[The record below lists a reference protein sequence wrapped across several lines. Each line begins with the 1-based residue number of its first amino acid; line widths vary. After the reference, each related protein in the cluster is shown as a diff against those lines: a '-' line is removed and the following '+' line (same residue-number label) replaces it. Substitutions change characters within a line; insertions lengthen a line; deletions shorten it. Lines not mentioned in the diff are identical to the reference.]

1 MIEEADFETFLYLS
15 RNQCVIFVE
24 NKRTF
29 KSLYKEEIK
38 IADEI
43 YPDDLNYLSKFI
55 DGNIYRIEKL
65 VGNFIKDITLIIEN
79 DKILNVD
86 IGIKKKD
93 HTQFLNQDY
102 LKNDLIEVKDLF
114 KASYQNQVI
123 MHMLIIN
130 YDEDG
135 NKNFSN
141 DFDENNLYTVV
152 KFISI
157 SNSLTSILDKLL
169 EKHQIQINQYMSGE
183 YIKNFIGE
191 DLGEL
196 SMMASKLKNGFNKNE
211 ITFVGR
217 DIDLLQS
224 KQLSEALKENT
235 SLISISLISNKIG
248 DDGVKALAEAL
259 KENTSIMDMTL
270 EPNGNRNEINT
281 EEITEYMRRNRA
293 MHAVNIGRSK
303 DPDNV
308 EITLLF
314 ALNKIKF
321 SCNNVDELSNSFITS
336 MGLDSFKDLPEKN
349 IANIPSKLFPNE
361 EEAKLFANKVIEI
374 LNNRKI
380 TLPSGDEIIETTDNV
395 KTAMNNC
402 LKPKTSIF
410 GKIHAYLTEDG
421 NTKNQDPFLRVD

>member
-24 NKRTF
+24 DKRTF

-38 IADEI
+38 ITDEMN
-43 YPDDLNYLSKFI
+43 PDDLNKLSKFL
-55 DGNIYRIEKL
+55 DRNIYKIEKL

-130 YDEDG
+130 SDEDG

-157 SNSLTSILDKLL
+157 SNSLTFILDKLL

-211 ITFVGR
+211 VT
-217 DIDLLQS
+217 
-224 KQLSEALKENT
+224 
-235 SLISISLISNKIG
+235 LIS
-248 DDGVKALAEAL
+248 
-259 KENTSIMDMTL
+259 
-270 EPNGNRNEINT
+270 
-281 EEITEYMRRNRA
+281 
-293 MHAVNIGRSK
+293 
-303 DPDNV
+303 
-308 EITLLF
+308 
-314 ALNKIKF
+314 
-321 SCNNVDELSNSFITS
+321 
-336 MGLDSFKDLPEKN
+336 KN
-349 IANIPSKLFPNE
+349 IENKGFFEKFFQLF
-361 EEAKLFANKVIEI
+361 
-374 LNNRKI
+374 
-380 TLPSGDEIIETTDNV
+380 S
-395 KTAMNNC
+395 
-402 LKPKTSIF
+402 
-410 GKIHAYLTEDG
+410 
-421 NTKNQDPFLRVD
+421 

>member
-43 YPDDLNYLSKFI
+43 YPDDLNYLSKFL
-55 DGNIYRIEKL
+55 DENIYRIERL

-130 YDEDG
+130 YDEDV

-211 ITFVGR
+211 VT
-217 DIDLLQS
+217 
-224 KQLSEALKENT
+224 
-235 SLISISLISNKIG
+235 LIS
-248 DDGVKALAEAL
+248 
-259 KENTSIMDMTL
+259 
-270 EPNGNRNEINT
+270 
-281 EEITEYMRRNRA
+281 
-293 MHAVNIGRSK
+293 
-303 DPDNV
+303 
-308 EITLLF
+308 
-314 ALNKIKF
+314 
-321 SCNNVDELSNSFITS
+321 
-336 MGLDSFKDLPEKN
+336 KN
-349 IANIPSKLFPNE
+349 IENKGFFEKFFQLF
-361 EEAKLFANKVIEI
+361 
-374 LNNRKI
+374 
-380 TLPSGDEIIETTDNV
+380 S
-395 KTAMNNC
+395 
-402 LKPKTSIF
+402 
-410 GKIHAYLTEDG
+410 
-421 NTKNQDPFLRVD
+421 

>member
-1 MIEEADFETFLYLS
+1 MIEETDFETFLYLS

-38 IADEI
+38 ITDEM
-43 YPDDLNYLSKFI
+43 YPDDLNKLSKFL
-55 DGNIYRIEKL
+55 DRNIYKIEKL

-157 SNSLTSILDKLL
+157 SNSLTFILDKLL

-183 YIKNFIGE
+183 YIKNFIDE

-211 ITFVGR
+211 VT
-217 DIDLLQS
+217 
-224 KQLSEALKENT
+224 
-235 SLISISLISNKIG
+235 LIS
-248 DDGVKALAEAL
+248 
-259 KENTSIMDMTL
+259 
-270 EPNGNRNEINT
+270 
-281 EEITEYMRRNRA
+281 
-293 MHAVNIGRSK
+293 
-303 DPDNV
+303 
-308 EITLLF
+308 
-314 ALNKIKF
+314 
-321 SCNNVDELSNSFITS
+321 
-336 MGLDSFKDLPEKN
+336 KN
-349 IANIPSKLFPNE
+349 IENKGFFEKFFQLF
-361 EEAKLFANKVIEI
+361 
-374 LNNRKI
+374 
-380 TLPSGDEIIETTDNV
+380 S
-395 KTAMNNC
+395 
-402 LKPKTSIF
+402 
-410 GKIHAYLTEDG
+410 
-421 NTKNQDPFLRVD
+421 

>member
-38 IADEI
+38 ITDEM
-43 YPDDLNYLSKFI
+43 YPDDLNKLSKFL
-55 DGNIYRIEKL
+55 DRNIYKIEKL

-93 HTQFLNQDY
+93 HMQFLNQDY

-141 DFDENNLYTVV
+141 DFDKNNLYTVV

-157 SNSLTSILDKLL
+157 SNSLTFILDKLL

-211 ITFVGR
+211 VT
-217 DIDLLQS
+217 
-224 KQLSEALKENT
+224 
-235 SLISISLISNKIG
+235 LIS
-248 DDGVKALAEAL
+248 
-259 KENTSIMDMTL
+259 
-270 EPNGNRNEINT
+270 
-281 EEITEYMRRNRA
+281 
-293 MHAVNIGRSK
+293 
-303 DPDNV
+303 
-308 EITLLF
+308 
-314 ALNKIKF
+314 
-321 SCNNVDELSNSFITS
+321 
-336 MGLDSFKDLPEKN
+336 KN
-349 IANIPSKLFPNE
+349 IENKGFFEKFFQLF
-361 EEAKLFANKVIEI
+361 
-374 LNNRKI
+374 
-380 TLPSGDEIIETTDNV
+380 S
-395 KTAMNNC
+395 
-402 LKPKTSIF
+402 
-410 GKIHAYLTEDG
+410 
-421 NTKNQDPFLRVD
+421 

>member
-38 IADEI
+38 ITDEM
-43 YPDDLNYLSKFI
+43 YPDDLNKLSKFL
-55 DGNIYRIEKL
+55 DRNIYRIEKL

-157 SNSLTSILDKLL
+157 SNSLTFILDKLL

-211 ITFVGR
+211 VT
-217 DIDLLQS
+217 
-224 KQLSEALKENT
+224 
-235 SLISISLISNKIG
+235 LIS
-248 DDGVKALAEAL
+248 
-259 KENTSIMDMTL
+259 
-270 EPNGNRNEINT
+270 
-281 EEITEYMRRNRA
+281 
-293 MHAVNIGRSK
+293 
-303 DPDNV
+303 
-308 EITLLF
+308 
-314 ALNKIKF
+314 
-321 SCNNVDELSNSFITS
+321 
-336 MGLDSFKDLPEKN
+336 KN
-349 IANIPSKLFPNE
+349 IENKGFFEKFFQLF
-361 EEAKLFANKVIEI
+361 
-374 LNNRKI
+374 
-380 TLPSGDEIIETTDNV
+380 S
-395 KTAMNNC
+395 
-402 LKPKTSIF
+402 
-410 GKIHAYLTEDG
+410 
-421 NTKNQDPFLRVD
+421 

>member
-24 NKRTF
+24 NKKTF

-43 YPDDLNYLSKFI
+43 YPDDLNYLSKFL
-55 DGNIYRIEKL
+55 DENIYRIEKL

-157 SNSLTSILDKLL
+157 SNSLTFILDKLL

-211 ITFVGR
+211 IT
-217 DIDLLQS
+217 
-224 KQLSEALKENT
+224 
-235 SLISISLISNKIG
+235 LIS
-248 DDGVKALAEAL
+248 
-259 KENTSIMDMTL
+259 
-270 EPNGNRNEINT
+270 
-281 EEITEYMRRNRA
+281 
-293 MHAVNIGRSK
+293 
-303 DPDNV
+303 
-308 EITLLF
+308 
-314 ALNKIKF
+314 
-321 SCNNVDELSNSFITS
+321 
-336 MGLDSFKDLPEKN
+336 KN
-349 IANIPSKLFPNE
+349 IENKGFFEKFFQLF
-361 EEAKLFANKVIEI
+361 
-374 LNNRKI
+374 
-380 TLPSGDEIIETTDNV
+380 S
-395 KTAMNNC
+395 
-402 LKPKTSIF
+402 
-410 GKIHAYLTEDG
+410 
-421 NTKNQDPFLRVD
+421 

>member
-43 YPDDLNYLSKFI
+43 YPDDLSHLSKFL
-55 DGNIYRIEKL
+55 DENIYRIEKL

-135 NKNFSN
+135 NKNFSD
-141 DFDENNLYTVV
+141 DFDENNIYIVV

-169 EKHQIQINQYMSGE
+169 EKYQIQINQYMSGE

-211 ITFVGR
+211 VT
-217 DIDLLQS
+217 
-224 KQLSEALKENT
+224 
-235 SLISISLISNKIG
+235 LIS
-248 DDGVKALAEAL
+248 
-259 KENTSIMDMTL
+259 
-270 EPNGNRNEINT
+270 
-281 EEITEYMRRNRA
+281 
-293 MHAVNIGRSK
+293 
-303 DPDNV
+303 
-308 EITLLF
+308 
-314 ALNKIKF
+314 
-321 SCNNVDELSNSFITS
+321 
-336 MGLDSFKDLPEKN
+336 KN
-349 IANIPSKLFPNE
+349 IENKGFFEKFFQLF
-361 EEAKLFANKVIEI
+361 
-374 LNNRKI
+374 
-380 TLPSGDEIIETTDNV
+380 S
-395 KTAMNNC
+395 
-402 LKPKTSIF
+402 
-410 GKIHAYLTEDG
+410 
-421 NTKNQDPFLRVD
+421 

>member
-38 IADEI
+38 ITDEM
-43 YPDDLNYLSKFI
+43 YPDDLNKLSKFL
-55 DGNIYRIEKL
+55 DRNIYKIEKL

-211 ITFVGR
+211 VT
-217 DIDLLQS
+217 
-224 KQLSEALKENT
+224 
-235 SLISISLISNKIG
+235 LIS
-248 DDGVKALAEAL
+248 
-259 KENTSIMDMTL
+259 
-270 EPNGNRNEINT
+270 
-281 EEITEYMRRNRA
+281 
-293 MHAVNIGRSK
+293 
-303 DPDNV
+303 
-308 EITLLF
+308 
-314 ALNKIKF
+314 
-321 SCNNVDELSNSFITS
+321 
-336 MGLDSFKDLPEKN
+336 KN
-349 IANIPSKLFPNE
+349 IENKGFFEKFFQLF
-361 EEAKLFANKVIEI
+361 
-374 LNNRKI
+374 
-380 TLPSGDEIIETTDNV
+380 S
-395 KTAMNNC
+395 
-402 LKPKTSIF
+402 
-410 GKIHAYLTEDG
+410 
-421 NTKNQDPFLRVD
+421 

>member
-38 IADEI
+38 ITDEM
-43 YPDDLNYLSKFI
+43 YPDDLNKLSKFL
-55 DGNIYRIEKL
+55 DRNIYKIEKL

-141 DFDENNLYTVV
+141 DFDKNNLYTVV

-157 SNSLTSILDKLL
+157 SNSLTFILDKLL

-211 ITFVGR
+211 VT
-217 DIDLLQS
+217 
-224 KQLSEALKENT
+224 
-235 SLISISLISNKIG
+235 LIS
-248 DDGVKALAEAL
+248 
-259 KENTSIMDMTL
+259 
-270 EPNGNRNEINT
+270 
-281 EEITEYMRRNRA
+281 
-293 MHAVNIGRSK
+293 
-303 DPDNV
+303 
-308 EITLLF
+308 
-314 ALNKIKF
+314 
-321 SCNNVDELSNSFITS
+321 
-336 MGLDSFKDLPEKN
+336 KN
-349 IANIPSKLFPNE
+349 IENKGFFEKFFQLF
-361 EEAKLFANKVIEI
+361 
-374 LNNRKI
+374 
-380 TLPSGDEIIETTDNV
+380 S
-395 KTAMNNC
+395 
-402 LKPKTSIF
+402 
-410 GKIHAYLTEDG
+410 
-421 NTKNQDPFLRVD
+421 

>member
-24 NKRTF
+24 NKKTF

-43 YPDDLNYLSKFI
+43 YPDDLSHLSKFL
-55 DGNIYRIEKL
+55 DENIYRIEKL

-93 HTQFLNQDY
+93 YTQFLNQNY

-141 DFDENNLYTVV
+141 DFDENNLYIVV

-211 ITFVGR
+211 VT
-217 DIDLLQS
+217 
-224 KQLSEALKENT
+224 
-235 SLISISLISNKIG
+235 LIS
-248 DDGVKALAEAL
+248 
-259 KENTSIMDMTL
+259 
-270 EPNGNRNEINT
+270 
-281 EEITEYMRRNRA
+281 
-293 MHAVNIGRSK
+293 
-303 DPDNV
+303 
-308 EITLLF
+308 
-314 ALNKIKF
+314 
-321 SCNNVDELSNSFITS
+321 
-336 MGLDSFKDLPEKN
+336 KN
-349 IANIPSKLFPNE
+349 IENKGLFE
-361 EEAKLFANKVIEI
+361 KFFQLF
-374 LNNRKI
+374 
-380 TLPSGDEIIETTDNV
+380 S
-395 KTAMNNC
+395 
-402 LKPKTSIF
+402 
-410 GKIHAYLTEDG
+410 
-421 NTKNQDPFLRVD
+421 

>member
-43 YPDDLNYLSKFI
+43 YPDDLNYLSKFL
-55 DGNIYRIEKL
+55 DRNIYRIEKL

-93 HTQFLNQDY
+93 YTQFLNQNY

-211 ITFVGR
+211 VT
-217 DIDLLQS
+217 
-224 KQLSEALKENT
+224 
-235 SLISISLISNKIG
+235 LIS
-248 DDGVKALAEAL
+248 
-259 KENTSIMDMTL
+259 
-270 EPNGNRNEINT
+270 
-281 EEITEYMRRNRA
+281 
-293 MHAVNIGRSK
+293 
-303 DPDNV
+303 
-308 EITLLF
+308 
-314 ALNKIKF
+314 
-321 SCNNVDELSNSFITS
+321 
-336 MGLDSFKDLPEKN
+336 KN
-349 IANIPSKLFPNE
+349 IENKGFFEKFFQLF
-361 EEAKLFANKVIEI
+361 
-374 LNNRKI
+374 
-380 TLPSGDEIIETTDNV
+380 S
-395 KTAMNNC
+395 
-402 LKPKTSIF
+402 
-410 GKIHAYLTEDG
+410 
-421 NTKNQDPFLRVD
+421 